1 MIRDLFTS
9 GVQTGDA
16 GEMSRNAVKEKLREL
31 VEKEDKKKPFSD
43 ERLAQLLEEDGIL
56 VSRRTV
62 AKYRM
67 ELGIGGV
74 FQRKA

>member
-1 MIRDLFTS
+1 
-9 GVQTGDA
+9 
-16 GEMSRNAVKEKLREL
+16 MSRNAVKEKLREL